1 MELKE
6 AFLKVVRDNYANF
19 EGRARRKEYW
29 MYILTVLIIGAV
41 FGILGKI
48 ASLFTYISGL
58 VSLALFIP
66 GIAVTVRR
74 LHDTNKSG
82 WFILVFFIPFIG
94 WIYLFYLLVL
104 EGDKASNQ
112 YGPDPKAIEN
122 GSNHPFNQSQDP
134 FGSSRPQDPFGSSQ
148 PSNPAPPAPDKDPFA

>member
-1 MELKE
+1 
-6 AFLKVVRDNYANF
+6 
-19 EGRARRKEYW
+19 

-41 FGILGKI
+41 FGILGQI
-48 ASLFTYISGL
+48 ASLFTYVSGL

-94 WIYLFYLLVL
+94 WIYLLYLLV

-148 PSNPAPPAPDKDPFA
+148 PRILRHQHPIKILLLKANP